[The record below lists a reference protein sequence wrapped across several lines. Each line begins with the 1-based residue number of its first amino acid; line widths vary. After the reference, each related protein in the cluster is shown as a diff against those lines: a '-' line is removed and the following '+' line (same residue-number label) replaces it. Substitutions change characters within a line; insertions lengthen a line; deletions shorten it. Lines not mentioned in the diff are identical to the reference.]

1 MEKKQCLYR
10 SIRADY
16 RAQWAVWQRKKQKN
30 IAYIATTKKKN

>member
-16 RAQWAVWQRKKQKN
+16 RAQWAVWQYKKQV
-30 IAYIATTKKKN
+30 TPPT

>member
-16 RAQWAVWQRKKQKN
+16 WAQWAVWQRKKQE
-30 IAYIATTKKKN
+30 ASPT